1 MLYIQCYRCQGKGHI
16 AINCKFFGEIK
27 GNMKPKRNI
36 KEDKILGRNCNSAD
50 KTCNKHDY

>member
-1 MLYIQCYRCQGKGHI
+1 MIYLGTDFVNHI
-16 AINCKFFGEIK
+16 IAD
-27 GNMKPKRNI
+27 I